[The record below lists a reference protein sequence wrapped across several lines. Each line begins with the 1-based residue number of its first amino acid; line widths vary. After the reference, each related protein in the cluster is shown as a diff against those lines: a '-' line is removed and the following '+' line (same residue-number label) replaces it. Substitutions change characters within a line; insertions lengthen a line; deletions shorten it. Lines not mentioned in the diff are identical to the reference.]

1 MKRILKFTL
10 IGTAL
15 AFALSSPLMAAE
27 VTSVNQA
34 REETAKAIAV
44 LVNDP
49 TFDATLREQLSKGK
63 APLADV
69 LRNYA
74 GQGTQARENVT
85 TGLRDLERQAIRLRG
100 LDGTLDALF
109 DIRVHGV
116 DKDQPITSIR
126 GFWTATVSKDQA
138 TGQKQVV
145 AYDPSGREQRFSLD
159 AAPDVPML
167 IVESDSSAAIQA
179 GMTVMNEILRN
190 GGMQA
195 PMASGNLRAANSVEE
210 LTILQ
215 EVRLERDHEPN
226 IQGDAE
232 IFAIVSGVAP
242 DGTPRLITKD
252 MPWLDHDKRWYKP
265 GMDLINWTDYGT
277 NYVNVQFFEEDGNT
291 NFKALAVAVTK
302 AVGNLALV
310 VSPGAPPALIVAG
323 VSKVGAEI
331 LGAMDEKWF
340 QNDAD
345 YVDSFY
351 VVERG
356 GKYGSDVAPLV
367 GARGEAKMVLAPYVV
382 KSR

>member
-1 MKRILKFTL
+1 MKRTLKLTL

-15 AFALSSPLMAAE
+15 SLALSSPLLAAE

-34 REETAKAIAV
+34 REETAKAIAA

-49 TFDATLREQLSKGK
+49 TFDATFREQLSKGK

-74 GQGTQARENVT
+74 GQGTQARENAT
-85 TGLRDLERQAIRLRG
+85 AGLRDLERQAIRLRG
-100 LDGTLDALF
+100 LDGALDALF

-116 DKDQPITSIR
+116 DKDKPISSIR
-126 GFWTATVSKDQA
+126 GFWTATVSKDVA
-138 TGQKQVV
+138 TGQKQIV

-167 IVESDSSAAIQA
+167 VVESDSSAAIQA

-190 GGMQA
+190 SGMQA
-195 PMASGNLRAANSVEE
+195 PTASGNLRAANAAEE

-215 EVRLERDHEPN
+215 EVRLEYDHEPN

-242 DGTPRLITKD
+242 DGTPRLVTKD

-265 GMDLINWTDYGT
+265 GMDLINWTDYGA

-302 AVGNLALV
+302 AVGDLALV

-323 VSKVGAEI
+323 ISKVGAGI

-382 KSR
+382 KAR

>member
-1 MKRILKFTL
+1 M
-10 IGTAL
+10 
-15 AFALSSPLMAAE
+15 
-27 VTSVNQA
+27 
-34 REETAKAIAV
+34 
-44 LVNDP
+44 
-49 TFDATLREQLSKGK
+49 
-63 APLADV
+63 
-69 LRNYA
+69 
-74 GQGTQARENVT
+74 
-85 TGLRDLERQAIRLRG
+85 RDLERQAIRLRG
-100 LDGTLDALF
+100 LDGALDALF

-116 DKDQPITSIR
+116 DKNTPITSIR
-126 GFWTATVSKDQA
+126 GFWTATVSKDLV
-138 TGQKQVV
+138 TGQKQIV

-167 IVESDSSAAIQA
+167 IVESDSSAAVQA

-190 GGMQA
+190 NGMQA
-195 PMASGNLRAANSVEE
+195 PTASGNLRATNATEE

-215 EVRLERDHEPN
+215 EVRLEYDHEPN

-323 VSKVGAEI
+323 VSKVGSEI
-331 LGAMDEKWF
+331 LSAMDEKWF

-367 GARGEAKMVLAPYVV
+367 GARGEAKMVLAPYIV
-382 KSR
+382 KGR